1 VRGHTQQVD
10 RSTRATRFIG
20 NVTGMLGSFPA
31 ILVSVL
37 LICAWIVGA
46 AFVRKG
52 FENQLYQLLIN
63 TGTTIITFLMVFIIQ
78 NTQNRDGRAI
88 QTKLDAQNEALRMI
102 AKHLELD
109 EECMPLLTRLVG
121 VEDAPEREIRAEQ
134 EAVRDVARNL
144 AEDSGERTAISL

>member
-1 VRGHTQQVD
+1 MGGRQDVD

-31 ILVSVL
+31 ILVSLVL
-37 LICAWIVGA
+37 ILAWMAGA
-46 AFVRKG
+46 AFVRQG

-102 AKHLELD
+102 AKHLEI
-109 EECMPLLTRLVG
+109 EEGCMPMLTRLIG

-134 EAVRDVARNL
+134 EAVRDVARDL
-144 AEDSGERTAISL
+144 AEDTGERTAVSL